1 MRALFKGQ
9 FTIMLAYDGPTD
21 GESHT
26 IALPET
32 LGREEGIENVIA
44 YRGRNNR
51 VLYLRMKA

>member
-26 IALPET
+26 VAVPGT
-32 LGREEGIENVIA
+32 LGCEEGIENAIA
-44 YRGRNNR
+44 YRGRNTGAR
-51 VLYLRMKA
+51 IFE

>member
-32 LGREEGIENVIA
+32 LGREEGIENAIA
-44 YRGRNNR
+44 YRGRNTGAR
-51 VLYLRMKA
+51 IFE